1 MSMRNTVVFTGAVLT
16 AALLASSTAMAQVD
30 ASSPR
35 ITWDLATTHSQLS
48 AGLPDGESVNLRANI
63 ALPGGDSLLAEI
75 LDERKFGERGGVVAL
90 AYTGNISPS
99 WYATGTVVAGH
110 GGPNWANAKI
120 DAQISRK
127 WLSEQQLVT
136 SIAGF
141 RAEYD
146 GNRSDEGLRLSA
158 ALYLPVAAVLEAGIT
173 LNVSQPGRV
182 DSHMPY
188 ASLTLGK
195 EGQQYFVLRASSG
208 TEAYQAIGST
218 AQLVNFHSQSL
229 GTTWRYWLG
238 PRWGVTA
245 QAEHYRNPTYQRNT
259 LGVGLF
265 AQW

>member
-1 MSMRNTVVFTGAVLT
+1 MNMRSATASTRPLLA
-16 AALLASSTAMAQVD
+16 AALLAATAAMAQT
-30 ASSPR
+30 AESTPR
-35 ITWDLATTHSQLS
+35 TTWDLATTHSRLS
-48 AGLPDGESVNLRANI
+48 AGLPDGESVNLRAAI
-63 ALPGGDSLLAEI
+63 ALPHGNSLQAEM
-75 LDERKFGERGGVVAL
+75 LDERKFGQHGGVVAL
-90 AYTGNISPS
+90 AFTGSISPL
-99 WYATGTVVAGH
+99 WYATATVVGGH
-110 GGPNWANAKI
+110 GGPNWANAKV

-127 WLSEQQLVT
+127 WLSQQQLVT
-136 SIAGF
+136 SVAGF

-188 ASLTLGK
+188 ASVTLGQ
-195 EGQQYFVLRASSG
+195 EGRQYFVLRASSG

-218 AQLVNFHSQSL
+218 AQLVNFHSQSQ
-229 GTTWRYWLG
+229 GATWRYWLG

-259 LGVGLF
+259 LGAGLF